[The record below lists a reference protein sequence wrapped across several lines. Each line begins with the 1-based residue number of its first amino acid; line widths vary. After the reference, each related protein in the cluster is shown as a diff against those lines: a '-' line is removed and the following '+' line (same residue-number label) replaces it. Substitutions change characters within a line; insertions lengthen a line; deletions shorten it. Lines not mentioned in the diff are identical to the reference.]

1 MKISLI
7 NGSPKVKD
15 SASGIILKEL
25 KNYLN
30 NNEPIKNLSIL
41 EYYFRNNKLDNYI
54 VQELIES
61 NILVFSFPLYVDG
74 VPSHLLRCL
83 LQLEDSLR
91 NIKDKDIKVYALVN
105 SGFYEGKQ
113 NKLAIE
119 IIENWCEK
127 CCIKWGQ
134 GLGIGAGPLL
144 HSVKNV
150 PAGHG
155 PKRSFGKALT
165 IISNNILNNSSE
177 NNLFINANFPRFV
190 YKFAGEMGWKKAV
203 KANKLQVKDLYIR
216 K

>member
-15 SASGIILKEL
+15 SASEIILKEL

-30 NNEPIKNLSIL
+30 NNELSKNLSIS
-41 EYYFRNNKLDNYI
+41 EYHFRNNKFDNYI
-54 VQELIES
+54 IQEVIKS
-61 NILVFSFPLYVDG
+61 DVLVFSFPLYVDG

-83 LQLEDSLR
+83 LQLEESF
-91 NIKDKDIKVYALVN
+91 NKIKEKDIKVYALVN
-105 SGFYEGKQ
+105 CGFYEGKQ

-127 CCIKWGQ
+127 CGIKWGQ

-150 PAGHG
+150 PLDHG
-155 PKRSFGKALT
+155 PKKNLGKAMT
-165 IISNNILNNSSE
+165 IISNNILNNSRD

-190 YKFAGEMGWKKAV
+190 YKIVGEMGWKKAI
-203 KANKLQVKDLYIR
+203 KANNLKVKDLNIR